1 LPTIEI
7 SLVILAIYF
16 TLIITTGIFSS
27 WEYAAILA
35 ALLSLVPL
43 ILIPKEYI
51 EFLKT
56 PLFDMEVFKITN
68 FSAIL
73 LFDSVVIAYAF
84 NAWIR
89 AFFIAA
95 FIALIAY
102 KLGFLTPAVVG
113 GLNGL

>member
-1 LPTIEI
+1 MPTIEL
-7 SLVILAIYF
+7 SLVILAVFF
-16 TLIITTGIFSS
+16 TAILVTGIYSS

-35 ALLSLVPL
+35 AVLSIIPL
-43 ILIPKEYI
+43 ILFPDGYI

-56 PLFDMEVFKITN
+56 TLLDMDVFRVTN

-73 LFDSVVIAYAF
+73 FFDSIIIAYAF

-95 FIALIAY
+95 FIALLAY
-102 KLGFLTPAVVG
+102 KLGFLTPETITAIG
-113 GLNGL
+113 G